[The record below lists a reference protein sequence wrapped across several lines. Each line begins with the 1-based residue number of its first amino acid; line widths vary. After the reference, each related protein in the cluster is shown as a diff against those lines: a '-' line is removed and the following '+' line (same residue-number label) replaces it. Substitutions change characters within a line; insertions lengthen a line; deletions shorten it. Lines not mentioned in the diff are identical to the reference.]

1 MTSSGKGLETDQRI
15 REALSSFGGS
25 CSPGELYA
33 ATAIPQRTVRA
44 GLDRM
49 AKAGEIT
56 RTNSRIEFT
65 LAGRANA
72 APAAP
77 ELPWNALDV
86 ASTELLP
93 QWQAAFARL
102 LADAVVVRSLL
113 PDRRLQ
119 PGFVAF
125 GPPKTA
131 KSTTVAFVTRA
142 LGIVDS
148 SEEVLLDS
156 LARGELL
163 GRRVAGEGG
172 RQVFEPSPLMNLRLL
187 CLDEFTN
194 ADSELRRESRKLLQ
208 GDPELLIEGTKVR
221 IGPTVVVLFNPQ
233 GKVSPLDVLRP
244 AIHRRSITL
253 NTATVGQAL
262 CLFDG
267 ATDEFYRSPPSP
279 LVDLGRLSLRHQE
292 MPRDASGLLR
302 SAAQDDGPLEEAG
315 REIWDAP
322 KLELCALGRAARWGV
337 GESDDLRGA
346 AAGVLID
353 ALTCAE
359 TVAGWVLPNWRD
371 GIAANEGAY
380 RKWLGESRGGSEI
393 LARVD
398 RGRLERLG
406 AEATAVVARR
416 QATTADLET
425 HRFRAELVESLA
437 QASRSIERVP
447 ERYRVRAR
455 GIREVT
461 KRLRERV
468 GDVRSMA
475 DLVELAELARP
486 TIVEADE
493 LRSRIQLERD
503 QEARNAQAEKD
514 RETERRRAEAQ
525 IKAQARQTTAQAA
538 RQRKAQL
545 SNLQTMRRALVRLR
559 SRRKATSPT
568 EVLDKLIEFRVVAH
582 YFEDRTE
589 ELPINPIDEL
599 IAKFR
604 KRETVPVHRALRYR
618 WVETLDG
625 RRWPETAF
633 GQWTDSG
640 PQAALDMAIAEIDR
654 HIGLVRSGAVGLA
667 PIPFVALSAGT
678 R

>member
-1 MTSSGKGLETDQRI
+1 MERI

-25 CSPGELYA
+25 CSPGELYS
-33 ATAIPQRTVRA
+33 ATGIPQRTVRA

-56 RTNSRIEFT
+56 RSNSTIEFT

-86 ASTELLP
+86 ASSELLP

-102 LADAVVVRSLL
+102 LADAVVARCLL
-113 PDRRLQ
+113 PDRKLQ
-119 PGFVAF
+119 PGFIAF

-163 GRRVAGEGG
+163 GRRMAGEGG
-172 RQVFEPSPLMNLRLL
+172 RQVFEPSPLMGLRLL

-194 ADSELRRESRKLLQ
+194 ADAELRRESRKLLQ
-208 GDPELLIEGTKVR
+208 GEPELLIEGAKVR
-221 IGPTVVVLFNPQ
+221 IGPTLVVLFNPR
-233 GKVSPLDVLRP
+233 GKVSPLDVLP
-244 AIHRRSITL
+244 QAIHRRSITL
-253 NTATVGQAL
+253 NTAAVGRAL
-262 CLFDG
+262 RAFDT
-267 ATDEFYRSPPSP
+267 ATDAFYRSPPTP

-292 MPRDASGLLR
+292 LPRAASELLR

-337 GESDDLRGA
+337 GQDDDLRGA

-359 TVAGWVLPNWRD
+359 TVSGWVLLNWRD

-380 RKWLGESRGGSEI
+380 RKWLGESRGGAEI

-406 AEATAVVARR
+406 AEASAVVARR

-437 QASRSIERVP
+437 QASRPIERVP
-447 ERYRVRAR
+447 ERHRVEAR
-455 GIREVT
+455 GIREVAR
-461 KRLRERV
+461 RLRERA
-468 GDVRSMA
+468 GEVRSMA

-486 TIVEADE
+486 RIVEAEE
-493 LRSRIQLERD
+493 LRRRIELERD
-503 QEARNAQAEKD
+503 QEARNAQAERD
-514 RETERRRAEAQ
+514 RESERRRVEAQ
-525 IKAQARQTTAQAA
+525 IKTQAKQAAAEAA
-538 RQRKAQL
+538 RQRRAHL
-545 SNLQTMRRALVRLR
+545 STLRTMRGALVGLKG
-559 SRRKATSPT
+559 RRKATSPT
-568 EVLDKLIEFRVVAH
+568 EVLDKLTEFRVVAH

-589 ELPINPIDEL
+589 ELPVNPIGEL
-599 IAKFR
+599 VAKFR
-604 KRETVPVHRALRYR
+604 KREIVPVHRAVRYE
-618 WVETLDG
+618 WIETLDG
-625 RRWPETAF
+625 RRWPVTAF

-640 PQAALDMAIAEIDR
+640 PQEALAVAIADLDR
-654 HIGLVRSGAVGLA
+654 HIALVRSGAAGVA
-667 PIPFVALSAGT
+667 PAALMALSAGP